1 MEKKGAVRQRQ
12 SLVDMLRRRD
22 PAGDIPFDAD
32 ESEEAGERAM
42 PET

>member
-22 PAGDIPFDAD
+22 PAGDIPFDTD
-32 ESEEAGERAM
+32 ESEEEGEHAL
-42 PET
+42 PDH